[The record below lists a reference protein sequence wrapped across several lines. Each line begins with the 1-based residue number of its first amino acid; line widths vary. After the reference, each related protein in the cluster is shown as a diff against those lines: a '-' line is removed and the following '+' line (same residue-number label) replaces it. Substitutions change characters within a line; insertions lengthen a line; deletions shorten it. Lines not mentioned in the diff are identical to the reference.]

1 MKVPNYLSITLSM
14 IMIFFLNSCFATKL
28 KSSCLIIPPHTH
40 EKHISY
46 DQHILFLTVV
56 TYKCIKFI
64 FKGVCLLKK
73 ENHAFVYTN
82 ILSELK
88 RQKNTP
94 NTANLAEQLK
104 FSKMRHS
111 RAKFITETTGKLFW

>member
-1 MKVPNYLSITLSM
+1 MKIPNYLSVTLST
-14 IMIFFLNSCFATKL
+14 IMIFLLTLALLPNWKAVVDGV
-28 KSSCLIIPPHTH
+28 LIIPPHTH

-46 DQHILFLTVV
+46 DQHILSLTVV

-64 FKGVCLLKK
+64 FKGVCPLKK

-88 RQKNTP
+88 RQKKKP
-94 NTANLAEQLK
+94 KSCKLSWAVKVLK
-104 FSKMRHS
+104 N
-111 RAKFITETTGKLFW
+111 ETFKSQIYNRDNR

>member
-1 MKVPNYLSITLSM
+1 MKVPNYLSITLST
-14 IMIFFLNSCFATKL
+14 IMIFFFNSCFATKL

-88 RQKNTP
+88 TKKHPKHCKLSWAVKVLKN
-94 NTANLAEQLK
+94 
-104 FSKMRHS
+104 
-111 RAKFITETTGKLFW
+111 ETFKSQIYNRDNR